1 MTIPAAFVKFR
12 VETRASA
19 KDGWVKRGLF
29 ETREGALRRAKEFE
43 AGLYDRNYYDAKNV
57 RVTRYV
63 SPEWHKPLPP
73 GCLI

>member
-12 VETRASA
+12 VETRLSA

-43 AGLYDRNYYDAKNV
+43 FGTAPNDFHQYDAKNV

-63 SPEWHKPLPP
+63 SPEWHNRSQL
-73 GCLI
+73 GA